1 MRSLQSRM
9 ALRIF
14 LFLLLSQ
21 FVTAFAQMKPAASEF
36 HTDALR
42 TGANEYQVWSGYS
55 PFSVQW
61 IGKTEGRRLFMVG
74 AGWHRV
80 IIANNSV
87 AWKFTLDV
95 VPALLVSQPT
105 ITGLQPSFTGTFPN
119 LVFAGCV
126 PPSITFE
133 TVNNPK
139 GPFIGSCQHADRR
152 TTYGFG
158 LEPVGFDFNFRRRHR
173 FQPIAGINGGFA
185 IFTHDVPVSNSNSF
199 NFTFSLRG
207 GVQIFTSESRSI
219 TIGYRYHHISNANT
233 GNPFNP
239 GIDSNFIYAG
249 YSFHR

>member
-1 MRSLQSRM
+1 M

-14 LFLLLSQ
+14 LLLLLSQ
-21 FVTAFAQMKPAASEF
+21 FITAFAQTKSVSTEF

-42 TGANEYQVWSGYS
+42 AGANEYQLWSGYS
-55 PFSVQW
+55 PTSIMW
-61 IGKTEGRRLFMVG
+61 IGKTEARRLFMAG

-80 IIANNSV
+80 LLAGNSV
-87 AWKFTLDV
+87 AWKFTVDA
-95 VPALLVSQPT
+95 VPVMLVSQPT
-105 ITGLQPSFTGTFPN
+105 ITGLEPTFTGTFPN
-119 LVFAGCV
+119 LVFAGCNG
-126 PPSITFE
+126 PPFTFE
-133 TVNNPK
+133 TVEK
-139 GPFIGSCQHADRR
+139 TTGGSTLPGCPHASRR

-173 FQPIAGINGGFA
+173 FQPVVGINGGLA
-185 IFTHDVPVSNSNSF
+185 IFRRDVPVSNSNSF

-207 GVQIFTSESRSI
+207 GMQIFTSQSQSV
-219 TIGYRYHHISNANT
+219 TIGYRFHHISNANT

>member
-1 MRSLQSRM
+1 M

-21 FVTAFAQMKPAASEF
+21 FVTAFAQTKPAAADF

-42 TGANEYQVWSGYS
+42 TGANEYQIWSGYS
-55 PFSVQW
+55 PGSIQW
-61 IGKTEGRRLFMVG
+61 IGKSEGRHIFIAG
-74 AGWHRV
+74 GGWHRV
-80 IIANNSV
+80 ILASNAV
-87 AWKFTLDV
+87 AWKFTVDV
-95 VPALLVSQPT
+95 VPVILVSQPT
-105 ITGLQPSFTGTFPN
+105 I
-119 LVFAGCV
+119 VFFRDVTVSNQG
-126 PPSITFE
+126 E
-133 TVNNPK
+133 TCG
-139 GPFIGSCQHADRR
+139 GPLIVSEQVIDFGGKDLGPCAHPGRR

-173 FQPIAGINGGFA
+173 FQPIVGINGGFA
-185 IFTHDVPVSNSNSF
+185 KFTRDVPISNSNSF

-207 GVQIFTSESRSI
+207 GMQIFTSQSRSV
-219 TIGYRYHHISNANT
+219 TIGYRFHHISNANT

>member
-1 MRSLQSRM
+1 M

-14 LFLLLSQ
+14 LLLLLSQ
-21 FVTAFAQMKPAASEF
+21 FMTAFAQTKSVSAEF
-36 HTDALR
+36 YTDALR
-42 TGANEYQVWSGYS
+42 AGANEYQFWSGYS
-55 PFSVQW
+55 PTSIMW
-61 IGKTEGRRLFMVG
+61 IGKTEARRLFMVG

-80 IIANNSV
+80 LLAGNSV
-87 AWKFTLDV
+87 AWKFTVDA
-95 VPALLVSQPT
+95 VPLILVSQPT
-105 ITGLQPSFTGTFPN
+105 ITGLEPTFTGTFPDV
-119 LVFAGCV
+119 VFAGCNG
-126 PPSITFE
+126 PPVTFE

-139 GPFIGSCQHADRR
+139 LTPPPGSESCPHSSRR

-173 FQPIAGINGGFA
+173 FQPIVGINGGFA
-185 IFTHDVPVSNSNSF
+185 KFTRDVPISNSNSF

-207 GVQIFTSESRSI
+207 GVQIFTSESRSV
-219 TIGYRYHHISNANT
+219 TIGYRFHHISNANT

>member
-1 MRSLQSRM
+1 M

-21 FVTAFAQMKPAASEF
+21 FVAAFAQTKPSSIEF

-42 TGANEYQVWSGYS
+42 NGANEYQVWSGYS
-55 PFSVQW
+55 PTSITW
-61 IGKTEGRRLFMVG
+61 IGKSEARRLFMLG
-74 AGWHRV
+74 GGWHRV
-80 IIANNSV
+80 LLAGNSV
-87 AWKFTLDV
+87 AWKFTVDV
-95 VPALLVSQPT
+95 VPAMLVSQPT
-105 ITGLQPSFTGTFPN
+105 ITGHLSTFTGTPPD
-119 LVFAGCV
+119 LVFAGC
-126 PPSITFE
+126 TGQAFTNE
-133 TVNNPK
+133 TVNSRNFSTPIP
-139 GPFIGSCQHADRR
+139 GCAHSSRR

-173 FQPIAGINGGFA
+173 FQPVIGINGGFA
-185 IFTHDVPVSNSNSF
+185 IFRRDVPIPNSNSF

-207 GVQIFTSESRSI
+207 GMQIFMSESRSV